1 MSISTERF
9 SMHRRQFL
17 QVAGSAAALLALSA
31 CQSVS
36 ISPVVSDEAPSSAQT
51 PQAGGTLRIAIAD
64 PIASL
69 DPGIFS
75 SDGEINLGYMI
86 YNNLVHRNE
95 GELGTPLVPAL
106 AESWEVS
113 EDALTF
119 TFYLR
124 QGVTFHHGGAFT
136 ATDVEYSI
144 QRLLDPALGT
154 GVARSLATLD
164 RIEVV
169 DDYTVRFQMKEPNV
183 SLPFVLSGPGFQI
196 VPHDLSN
203 EELATTPTG
212 TGPFQFVEHLPGER
226 LTLQRFDG
234 YWEENT
240 PYLDGIQLLTLPE
253 SASQITALTSE
264 TVDLILRVGIE
275 TLPTLESA
283 PNVQVF
289 ESLQG
294 VFPLFAMDVTQPP
307 FDDVRVRQA
316 FKHAIDRTGL
326 QQTIL
331 QGRGIIVN
339 DQPIMP
345 GGTFHAEIPPLAYDV
360 EKAKELLAE
369 AGYPDGLEVT
379 LSLAEV
385 TPRISDTAVVIQE
398 MVKAAGITINLDVV
412 PMGSYW
418 SERYLQAPFFVS
430 FWNSN
435 SEPDGMLSL
444 AYTSTGPYNES
455 KWVDPNVE
463 TLIAQ
468 ARGESDV
475 EKRVALYAD
484 VQQQISQNGGVI
496 IPYVSPLLMAGRT
509 NVQGL
514 IAQNPIYTQNIWLAS
529 A

>member
-1 MSISTERF
+1 MLN
-9 SMHRRQFL
+9 RRQFL
-17 QVAGSAAALLALSA
+17 QWSASAAAALTLAA
-31 CQSVS
+31 CQPTLPNPA
-36 ISPVVSDEAPSSAQT
+36 SPAEPAPAAQ
-51 PQAGGTLRIAIAD
+51 PAQAGGTLRIAITD
-64 PIASL
+64 SIAGL

-75 SDGEINLGYMI
+75 SDGELNLAYMI
-86 YNNLVHRNE
+86 YSTLVRRNE
-95 GELGTPLVPAL
+95 GVAGTPLQPAL

-113 EDALTF
+113 EDAKSF
-119 TFYLR
+119 TFHLR
-124 QGVTFHHGGAFT
+124 QGVTFHHGLALT

-154 GVARSLATLD
+154 GVAQSLTTLD
-164 RIEVV
+164 KVEVV
-169 DDYTVRFQMKEPNV
+169 DDHTVRFQMKEPNV
-183 SLPFVLSGPGFQI
+183 SLPFTLSGPGFQI
-196 VPHDLSN
+196 VPHDRSN
-203 EELATTPTG
+203 EQLAAEPAG

-226 LTLQRFDG
+226 LTLQRFAG
-234 YWEENT
+234 YWEEKR
-240 PYLDGIQLLTLPE
+240 PYLDEVQLLTLPE
-253 SASQITALTSE
+253 SASQIAALSSG
-264 TVDLILRVGIE
+264 TVDVILRVGIE
-275 TLPTLESA
+275 NLPTLASA
-283 PNVQVF
+283 PDVQVL

-316 FKHAIDRTGL
+316 FKHAIDRAGL

-345 GGTFHAEIPPLAYDV
+345 GGTFHAEVPPLAYDV

-369 AGYPDGLEVT
+369 AGYPDGIEVT

-385 TPRISDTAVVIQE
+385 APRISDTAVVIQE
-398 MVKAAGITINLDVV
+398 MVKAAGITMNLDVV
-412 PMGSYW
+412 PMGAYW
-418 SERYLQAPFFVS
+418 SEHYLQAPFFVS

-455 KWVDPNVE
+455 KWADPAVE
-463 TLIAQ
+463 TLITQ
-468 ARGESDV
+468 ARSESDV
-475 EKRVALYAD
+475 AQRLALYTD
-484 VQQQISQNGGVI
+484 VQQQISQNGGVV
-496 IPYVSPLLMAGRT
+496 IPYVSPILMAARA

-514 IAQNPIYTQNIWLAS
+514 VAQNPIYTQDVWLA